1 MRWLDGIMDSKDM
14 SLNRLREM
22 VKDREA
28 WCPWGHK
35 ELDMT
40 EQLSNNRPG
49 RGFLVTVLG
58 LWVHIKY
65 KKERRDI

>member
-1 MRWLDGIMDSKDM
+1 MGRLYGIMDSKDM

-28 WCPWGHK
+28 WCPWGCK

-40 EQLSNNRPG
+40 ERLNNNRPG
-49 RGFLVTVLG
+49 RGLCSYSIRIMDA
-58 LWVHIKY
+58 H
-65 KKERRDI
+65 